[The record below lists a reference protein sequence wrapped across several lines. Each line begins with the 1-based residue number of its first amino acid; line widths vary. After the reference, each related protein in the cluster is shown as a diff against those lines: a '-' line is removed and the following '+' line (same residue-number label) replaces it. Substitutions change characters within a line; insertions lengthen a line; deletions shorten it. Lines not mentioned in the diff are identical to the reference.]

1 MNKPPAT
8 IRTRLFR
15 GAFLLSLLGVIV
27 IPLALGQR
35 ASDKANS
42 AANVSHQQAAPASA
56 GAISAHPE
64 QPNISRTELSHLITP
79 TNGAT
84 GVRSVPILLA
94 PKSPQVVLYDQ
105 YNNGSTTASLS
116 ATFTDFATFN
126 ADLAD
131 DFVVPGGQTWNVQSI
146 DADGLYFNG
155 AGPATSWNVFIYA
168 DNGGLP
174 GAQVYSTLNQPVV
187 VSNTTFSVSLNPA
200 AVLTAGTYWI
210 EIQANMT
217 FGTQGEWGWTDRTVQ
232 SNNTAAWQNPGGGF
246 GLCPSW
252 TTKLVC
258 IPTAG
263 GPDQVYRLNGTTGG
277 PTPTPTPTPTAT
289 PTPTPTPCGT
299 SKIYNIAGFGLGIQ
313 TTTTRIYDIATNT
326 WTTGA
331 PIPEP
336 NGLSDHATAYWDGKI
351 YVAGGYNG
359 SGAINTLRA
368 YDIASDTWSTLASMP
383 TAEYLAGFGII
394 NGKLYIASGND
405 GVSELPNLQIY
416 DIATNTWTAG
426 APVPTPVTGPGCA
439 VFSGRLY
446 LFGGAAPFP
455 VTITATQIYDPVSNS
470 WSTGPNMLVARLW
483 FYGGNINDAS
493 IVAPG
498 GDNSPGIPFNDNEQ
512 LTGGS
517 WIARAP
523 LPYAARAPFAVSD
536 GTFVYIGGGYDGSTV
551 HADLLRY
558 DPVANSYTTLAPS
571 SDGHFL
577 SQAVIVS
584 NPCPTPTPTPT
595 PTATPT
601 VTPTPTPGQIVLT
614 AQSRR
619 TNAGLMVRLN
629 WTGATTAQVD
639 IYRNGAQLARVPNNG
654 SYIDTLTTLGTYTY
668 KVCNK
673 NTMNCS
679 NEVTKRFGGQ

>member
-1 MNKPPAT
+1 MNKQPAT
-8 IRTRLFR
+8 IRTYLFR
-15 GAFLLSLLGVIV
+15 GAFLLSLLGAIV
-27 IPLALGQR
+27 IPIALGQQD
-35 ASDKANS
+35 ASKGNVTKPAARQNV
-42 AANVSHQQAAPASA
+42 AANTYRTGPPVTEMF
-56 GAISAHPE
+56 SAHPQ

-94 PKSPQVVLYDQ
+94 PKFPQVVLYDQ

-116 ATFTDFATFN
+116 ATFTDFSTFN

-187 VSNTTFSVSLNPA
+187 VSNTTFTVSLSPA

-232 SNNTAAWQNPGGGF
+232 SNNAAAWQNPGGGF

-263 GPDQVYRLNGTTGG
+263 GPDQVYRINGTLGG
-277 PTPTPTPTPTAT
+277 PTPTPTPTPTPPQCTYNVLVVSADCGDPETTLLASLRAEPGIGTVDFFDATIATPTLAQLQQYAIVLAFSNCGYQDATTLGNNLDAYLANFGIVVALNFDWFGGAQSIGGAWITNDSPFNDNATVNFISGTLQTCTDGALCDGVTTLQSFFREITTLASGATAAGTWSDGSIMMATKGRTVGISGYFGDYADNYSGQLPRIVANAGRLFLPCPT
-289 PTPTPTPCGT
+289 PTPTPTP
-299 SKIYNIAGFGLGIQ
+299 
-313 TTTTRIYDIATNT
+313 
-326 WTTGA
+326 
-331 PIPEP
+331 
-336 NGLSDHATAYWDGKI
+336 
-351 YVAGGYNG
+351 
-359 SGAINTLRA
+359 
-368 YDIASDTWSTLASMP
+368 
-383 TAEYLAGFGII
+383 
-394 NGKLYIASGND
+394 
-405 GVSELPNLQIY
+405 
-416 DIATNTWTAG
+416 
-426 APVPTPVTGPGCA
+426 
-439 VFSGRLY
+439 
-446 LFGGAAPFP
+446 
-455 VTITATQIYDPVSNS
+455 
-470 WSTGPNMLVARLW
+470 
-483 FYGGNINDAS
+483 
-493 IVAPG
+493 
-498 GDNSPGIPFNDNEQ
+498 
-512 LTGGS
+512 
-517 WIARAP
+517 
-523 LPYAARAPFAVSD
+523 
-536 GTFVYIGGGYDGSTV
+536 TV
-551 HADLLRY
+551 
-558 DPVANSYTTLAPS
+558 
-571 SDGHFL
+571 
-577 SQAVIVS
+577 
-584 NPCPTPTPTPT
+584 TPT

-619 TNAGLMVRLN
+619 TNGGVMVRLN
-629 WTGATTAQVD
+629 WSGATTAQVD
-639 IYRNGAQLARVPNNG
+639 IYRNGAQLARVGNTG
-654 SYIDTLTTLGTYTY
+654 SYIDTLTTFGTYTY

>member
-8 IRTRLFR
+8 IRTHLFR

-42 AANVSHQQAAPASA
+42 AANVSHQQAAPPSA

-94 PKSPQVVLYDQ
+94 PKFPQVVLYDQ

-116 ATFTDFATFN
+116 ATFTDFPTFD

-146 DADGLYFNG
+146 DADGIYFNG
-155 AGPATSWNVFIYA
+155 VGPATSWNVFIYA

-263 GPDQVYRLNGTTGG
+263 GPDQVYRINGTTGG

-289 PTPTPTPCGT
+289 PTPSPTPCGT

-359 SGAINTLRA
+359 SGAISTLRA

-394 NGKLYIASGND
+394 NGKLYIASGNN
-405 GVSELPNLQIY
+405 GVTELPNLQIY
-416 DIATNTWTAG
+416 DIATNTWTSG

-439 VFSGRLY
+439 VFNGKLY

-455 VTITATQIYDPVSNS
+455 VTISATQIYDPVSNS

-483 FYGGNINDAS
+483 FYGGNIDDAS

-498 GDNSPGIPFNDNEQ
+498 GDNSPGIPINDNEQ

-523 LPYAARAPFAVSD
+523 LPFAARAPFAVSD

-558 DPVANSYTTLAPS
+558 DPVANTYTPLAPS
-571 SDGHFL
+571 SDGHYL
-577 SQAVIVS
+577 SQAVIVT
-584 NPCPTPTPTPT
+584 NPCPTPTPTP
-595 PTATPT
+595 TPT

-619 TNAGLMVRLN
+619 SNSGLKVRLN
-629 WTGATTAQVD
+629 WTGATSAQVD
-639 IYRNGAQLARVPNNG
+639 IYRNGAQLARVANSG
-654 SYIDTLTTLGTYTY
+654 TYIDTLTTFGTYTY

-673 NTMNCS
+673 GTMNCS
-679 NEVTKRFGGQ
+679 NEVTKRFGGGGQ